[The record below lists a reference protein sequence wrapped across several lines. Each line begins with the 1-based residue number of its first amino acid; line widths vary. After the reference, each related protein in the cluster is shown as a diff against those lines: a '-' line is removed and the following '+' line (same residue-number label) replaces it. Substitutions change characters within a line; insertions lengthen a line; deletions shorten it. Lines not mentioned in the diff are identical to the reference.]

1 MDVLTIPDF
10 TENELLLK
18 HKEIMAIS
26 FDIFQTEDRARVGR
40 VTTPHGADTPAF
52 MPVGI
57 CHGQALSRNRE
68 TESQI
73 MPKSYHLYLR
83 LDRNW

>member
-26 FDIFQTEDRARVGR
+26 FDIFQTEDRSAG
-40 VTTPHGADTPAF
+40 GAGDYSAWK
-52 MPVGI
+52 
-57 CHGQALSRNRE
+57 L
-68 TESQI
+68 
-73 MPKSYHLYLR
+73 
-83 LDRNW
+83 